1 MPQSVILRSGGRRS
15 VSRCARSITSATSAC
30 GTAGALSKPTKRASI
45 KPESALGARTS
56 NRPSCAQTNV
66 WSSLT
71 RPAPSAIICKASAD
85 LPAPDGPRISNPRP
99 SMATQL
105 ACKRRSGPTGPVTP
119 ADPPQSEPRAVRT
132 SGRHSWGECSRPRSP
147 RHGPRQFASRS
158 TGQGPNCCRN
168 GWQADRNRTA

>member
-1 MPQSVILRSGGRRS
+1 MYKWAHRCTHARRHARGGAGKQPGGQPSGKGCDGGLWGGGRAHCAGAR
-15 VSRCARSITSATSAC
+15 ARSRVSWAQ
-30 GTAGALSKPTKRASI
+30 
-45 KPESALGARTS
+45 
-56 NRPSCAQTNV
+56 PSV

-71 RPAPSAIICKASAD
+71 GSGPRAIICQASAD

-119 ADPPQSEPRAVRT
+119 ADPPQNEPRAVRM

-158 TGQGPNCCRN
+158 TDQGPNCCRD